1 MKLALRASFAVTVA
15 LIATSAAG
23 DASAQKKGGIL
34 TVYSI
39 DSPPSMSIHE
49 EATASSQSPMM
60 GVFNNLV
67 MFDQHVE
74 QASLASIVPDL
85 ATSWSWNEE
94 GTELTLPLRHGVTWH
109 DGKPFTA
116 RDVVCTW
123 DLLMDKASE
132 KLRLNPRKTNF
143 KNLDQVTANGD
154 YEVTFHLKRPQPAFM
169 MLVATGF
176 APIYPCHVPPAQMRQ
191 HPIGT
196 GPFKF
201 VEFKPNEHIKVMRNR
216 DYWKQDRPY
225 LDGIEYTIIRNPAT
239 AVLAFISG
247 KFDMTFPYTLTIPLL
262 KDVQS
267 QTPQAICELTPI
279 GGVNRHLLISRDKPP
294 FDNLDLRRAIAL
306 SLDRKAFIDTLSEG
320 HGDIGGVLQPPP
332 EGLWGMTSET
342 LKDLPGY
349 DPDVQ
354 KSRAEAR
361 GTMEKL
367 GYGPGNRL
375 KITVSTRD
383 LPVYRD
389 PAVILIDQL
398 REAYIDGELELIETS
413 RYFPKILRKEYTV
426 ALNLQTSGPDPD
438 PTLDVFYGCGSS
450 LNWDGYCN
458 PEVDK
463 LIEQQSREGDRARR
477 RPILSAIERKL
488 AEDIARPI
496 IFYDRAGTCW
506 QPYVKGVTI
515 MVNSLFN
522 GNRREDIWLDK

>member
-1 MKLALRASFAVTVA
+1 
-15 LIATSAAG
+15 
-23 DASAQKKGGIL
+23 
-34 TVYSI
+34 
-39 DSPPSMSIHE
+39 
-49 EATASSQSPMM
+49 
-60 GVFNNLV
+60 
-67 MFDQHVE
+67 
-74 QASLASIVPDL
+74 
-85 ATSWSWNEE
+85 
-94 GTELTLPLRHGVTWH
+94 
-109 DGKPFTA
+109 
-116 RDVVCTW
+116 
-123 DLLMDKASE
+123 
-132 KLRLNPRKTNF
+132 
-143 KNLDQVTANGD
+143 
-154 YEVTFHLKRPQPAFM
+154 
-169 MLVATGF
+169 
-176 APIYPCHVPPAQMRQ
+176 
-191 HPIGT
+191 
-196 GPFKF
+196 
-201 VEFKPNEHIKVMRNR
+201 MRNR